1 MLTYAMTM
9 KPSAKLSAGLI
20 AIALLLTGCE
30 HAEVGPTQHESTHI
44 DLNKAEMTRVELKMA
59 AGELNVEG
67 GAVKL
72 VDGEFTFNVPT
83 WKPRVDY
90 HSTGARG
97 DLVIEQTQPLSG
109 IGDTQNRWDIKL
121 NDSVLMDLVTHMGA
135 GEARM
140 NLGSMSLRNVEL
152 HMGAGEV
159 KMDLRGN
166 PKRSYDVRVNGGV
179 GEATI
184 YLPNTVGIDAT
195 AQGGIGEVSVRGLE
209 QRNDHWVN
217 PSQEH
222 SPVKIHLDVKGGVGQ
237 INIIAE

>member
-1 MLTYAMTM
+1 M

-44 DLNKAEMTRVELKMA
+44 DLDKSEMTRVELKMA
-59 AGELNVEG
+59 AGELNVDG

-72 VDGEFTFNVPT
+72 ADGEFTFNVAA
-83 WKPRVDY
+83 WRPRVDY
-90 HSTGARG
+90 RSTGVRG
-97 DLVIEQTQPLSG
+97 DLTIEQTEPLSG
-109 IGDTQNRWDIKL
+109 IGDTKNRWDIKL
-121 NDSVLMDLVTHMGA
+121 NDGVLMDLVANLGA

-140 NLGSMSLRNVEL
+140 NLGSLSLRNVEL
-152 HMGAGEV
+152 QMGAGEV

-184 YLPNTVGIDAT
+184 YLPASVAIDAT
-195 AQGGIGEVSVRGLE
+195 AQGGIGEIDVRGLE
-209 QRNDHWVN
+209 ERNGHWVN
-217 PSQEH
+217 PAKEN
-222 SPVKIHLDVKGGVGQ
+222 SPVKIHVDVKGGVGQ
-237 INIIAE
+237 INIVAE